1 MFLGKLV
8 ISIVASRAVGA
19 ALLSLVASAAFAQQK
34 PEPKSST
41 EKVSARTKSILAK
54 LEQRV
59 SMSFVEETPLEDVLK
74 YIRQATIDGQNDP
87 GLPIYIDPLGLRQEN
102 SSLNSTFT
110 LDVENTPLN
119 VTLPQILK
127 QLGLAHIVKDDV
139 LIISSR
145 KGIYL
150 EKKETLILA
159 KDASPKTKE
168 VLEKL
173 DWPIAMSF
181 GDETPL
187 DDMLR
192 YITQA
197 TTTADFAGI
206 PIVVDP
212 LGLKEVRRS
221 LNSTVLID
229 LEGVPLKTS
238 LRLMLKQLDLAYIV
252 EDGRLLISS
261 STRIQ
266 ERAGKRGDNSK
277 GKGDER
283 K

>member
-1 MFLGKLV
+1 MFFSKLV
-8 ISIVASRAVGA
+8 ISIVASIAVVEA
-19 ALLSLVASAAFAQQK
+19 FLLPIAPVGFAQEK

-41 EKVSARTKSILAK
+41 EKVSARTRSILSK

-59 SMSFVEETPLEDVLK
+59 SMSFVEETPLDDVLK
-74 YIRQATIDGQNDP
+74 YIRQATINGPDDP
-87 GLPIYIDPLGLRQEN
+87 GLPIYIDPIGLREAN
-102 SSLNSTFT
+102 TSLRSTVK
-110 LDVENTPLN
+110 LNVEKTPLT

-127 QLGLAHIVKDDV
+127 QLDLAHVVKDDV

-150 EKKETLILA
+150 EKKESLTLA
-159 KDASPKTKE
+159 KDASPKTKA

-173 DWPIAMSF
+173 DWPIQMSF

-192 YITQA
+192 YIKQA
-197 TTTADFAGI
+197 TTTPTFDGI

-212 LGLKEVRRS
+212 LGLKQVDRS
-221 LNSTVLID
+221 LKSSVAID
-229 LEGVPLKTS
+229 LEGVPLKTTI
-238 LRLMLKQLDLAYIV
+238 RLMLKQLDLAYIV
-252 EDGRLLISS
+252 EDGRLFISS

-266 ERAGKRGDNSK
+266 ECAGKRGDNSK